1 MRSTFVLVAA
11 ALATSLAFAQS
22 SPSVADLK
30 NVQGNVLIGD
40 ASGISSATNGQK
52 IPGNVSVTTTADASV
67 DVVFNN
73 GCTVSLKP
81 SQRLDVNAGSSCEAL
96 IASVAPVA
104 APTAALGAPVAAS
117 AGAAGV
123 SGTTL
128 AVLGGVG
135 LAGALYANCHR
146 RASPSS
152 ICR

>member
-1 MRSTFVLVAA
+1 MRIALVLVSA
-11 ALATSLAFAQS
+11 ALATSVIFAQS
-22 SPSVADLK
+22 GPSVAELK
-30 NVQGNVLIGD
+30 NVQSNVLIGD
-40 ASGISSATNGQK
+40 ANGITSAINGQK
-52 IPGNVSVTTTADASV
+52 IPGNVSVTTTDGASV

-81 SQRLDVNAGSSCEAL
+81 SQSLNVNAGSSCEAL
-96 IASVAPVA
+96 IASVQPVV
-104 APTAALGAPVAAS
+104 PSTALGASGAGG
-117 AGAAGV
+117 AGAAGL

-128 AVLGGVG
+128 ALLGGAG